1 MGGDCLDDGLR
12 FALRQ
17 LMRMED
23 DPVTYGII
31 GAAIAVSKYWGNG
44 VLESVY
50 KRSLVIKL
58 RKANFDVETE
68 FPIPGAF
75 EDVEF
80 DVTFKADIIVN
91 RRVIIE
97 AKATSGTPP
106 VHRSQL
112 MTYMRLSNIQTG
124 LLFNFHAYP
133 FTKNGITRL
142 SL

>member
-1 MGGDCLDDGLR
+1 M
-12 FALRQ
+12 Q
-17 LMRMED
+17 D
-23 DPVTYGII
+23 DPLTHEII

-44 VLESVY
+44 VLGSVY
-50 KRSLVIKL
+50 KKSLAIKL
-58 RKANFDVETE
+58 LKAKLDLEVEW
-68 FPIPGAF
+68 PIPGVF
-75 EDVEF
+75 EDVAF

-91 RRVIIE
+91 RAVIIE
-97 AKATSGTPP
+97 AKATTVTPP

-112 MTYMRLSNIQTG
+112 LTYMRLSNISTG

>member
-1 MGGDCLDDGLR
+1 M
-12 FALRQ
+12 Q
-17 LMRMED
+17 D
-23 DPVTYGII
+23 DPLTHEII
-31 GAAIAVSKYWGNG
+31 GAAIAVSKFWGNG
-44 VLESVY
+44 VLENVY
-50 KRSLVIKL
+50 KKSLVIKL
-58 RKANFDVETE
+58 RHGQFDVVVEA
-68 FPIPGAF
+68 PIPGVF
-75 EDVEF
+75 EGVEF

-91 RRVIIE
+91 NAVIIE
-97 AKATSGTPP
+97 AKATTGTPP

>member
-1 MGGDCLDDGLR
+1 MN
-12 FALRQ
+12 
-17 LMRMED
+17 D
-23 DPVTYGII
+23 DPLTREII
-31 GAAIAVSKYWGNG
+31 GAAIAVSKHWGNG
-44 VLESVY
+44 VLENVY
-50 KRSLVIKL
+50 KKSLAIKL
-58 RKANFDVETE
+58 RKANFEVETE

-91 RRVIIE
+91 RAVIIE
-97 AKATSGTPP
+97 AKATTGTPP

-112 MTYMRLSNIQTG
+112 LTYMRLSGIPTG